1 MWRIFIASKVNYTE
15 EDLQQLAESI
25 LCDIDYDIYK
35 EEMMEGFGLIDG
47 IKSKIVDFVEN
58 VEVVYG
64 D

>member
-1 MWRIFIASKVNYTE
+1 MNKLNKMYTE
-15 EDLQQLAESI
+15 EELQQLAEDI

-35 EEMMEGFGLIDG
+35 EEMADGFGLIDG
-47 IKSKIVDFVEN
+47 IKSKIIDFVKN